1 LFGASHEPAGFLV
14 KSEGMHA
21 ANPNCAVRCS
31 MDTPAVFDEEQIKC
45 ELAAQVLKDS
55 GMLRL
60 RASGSSMM
68 PSLWPGDIL
77 AVQPQSFERWRPGD
91 IALYMRAGHFF
102 IHRVIT
108 VADSGDFLIV
118 QGDCLPQ
125 PDPPVVAKEVLG
137 KVVAIERDGLPVR
150 AACRPSI
157 SLRIFSRALWNCSF
171 LLHVVMAIR
180 AHRSSLRSVRS
191 KRAWSFMQ

>member
-1 LFGASHEPAGFLV
+1 MSGASREPAGFLV
-14 KSEGMHA
+14 KSEGMQA

-60 RASGSSMM
+60 RASGSSML

-77 AVQPQSFERWRPGD
+77 TIHPQSFEQWRPGD

-108 VADSGDFLIV
+108 VSNSGDFLIV

-125 PDPPVVAKEVLG
+125 PDPPVIAEEVLG
-137 KVVAIERDGLPVR
+137 KAVSIERNGLPVQTMW
-150 AACRPSI
+150 PSI
-157 SLRIFSRALWNCSF
+157 SLRILARALWSCGF
-171 LLHVVMAIR
+171 VLRIALAIHAR
-180 AHRSSLRSVRS
+180 RPARRNNPA
-191 KRAWSFMQ
+191 KPAWSFMP